1 MIEILPISIGI
12 GLAVGLL
19 MTETF
24 GVASGGLIVPGYIA
38 LYLLRPWDVLL
49 TIAVSLISFAL
60 VKTLGTFLI
69 VFGRRRTVLMIIVGY
84 ILGMMAHNFA
94 GFFPENYE
102 IIGFIIPG
110 LIAAWMERQGVVET
124 ISALTITSVVVRLI
138 LILLLGVEVVL

>member
-84 ILGMMAHNFA
+84 ILGMLAHNFA
-94 GFFPENYE
+94 GFFPENYA

-124 ISALTITSVVVRLI
+124 ISALAITSVVVRLI